1 MIITDIAHEILLTYG
16 KMYFADS
23 STDIHIDAVDMEE
36 HANKF
41 VTPYK
46 KSHALAFIQLSEDS
60 GKKYELVLF
69 GDNIYPLHYH
79 YASDNLDECYSLLGR
94 LHDKDYAVLDE
105 MVYESGLTYW
115 PTNED

>member
-1 MIITDIAHEILLTYG
+1 MIITDLAHEILLTYG

-23 STDIHIDAVDMEE
+23 STDIHIDAVDMED
-36 HANKF
+36 HAHHF

-46 KSHALAFIQLSEDS
+46 KTHALAFIQLSEDS

-79 YASDNLDECYSLLGR
+79 YASDNLDECYSLLER
-94 LHDKDYAVLDE
+94 LHNKDYSVLTE
-105 MVYESGLTYW
+105 MIYESGLTYW
-115 PTNED
+115 PKDEK